1 MNTYGRFK
9 YVEESIMMFLLQDY
23 EGERELIIYN
33 TDVEHPLILDVQP
46 WPNSIIIINSNT
58 DLQTGL
64 PYDNVGAVRRDSL
77 THATG
82 EYMIWWDDDDQFM
95 PFNIRQCVDGLLR
108 HEGKEAWKPIVSLFD
123 YNNEPIKLARNSLE
137 ASVIVSLPTIR
148 ELGFTRSNG
157 GEHGA
162 WYQTLEWSG
171 RMKSDDEYSIPG
183 YCYSWSATEGA
194 VVHRQS
200 GDIGNPNN
208 FENHKKF
215 STDHATRPLT
225 YIMYK
230 REDSCLTKCLDFFRD
245 NIDGKT
251 TTKGHMFEAN
261 FHPEL
266 IDKYVRQYL

>member
-1 MNTYGRFK
+1 
-9 YVEESIMMFLLQDY
+9 
-23 EGERELIIYN
+23 
-33 TDVEHPLILDVQP
+33 
-46 WPNSIIIINSNT
+46 
-58 DLQTGL
+58 
-64 PYDNVGAVRRDSL
+64 
-77 THATG
+77 
-82 EYMIWWDDDDQFM
+82 MIWWDDDDQFL
-95 PFNIRQCVDGLLR
+95 PWDIRQCVDGLIR
-108 HEGKEAWKPIVSLFD
+108 HPGKEAWKPIVSCFD

-183 YCYSWSATEGA
+183 YCYSWSAPEGA
-194 VVHRQS
+194 AVHRQS

-215 STDHATRPLT
+215 STDHAVRPLT
-225 YIMYK
+225 FLT
-230 REDSCLTKCLDFFRD
+230 DQSCLKKCLDFFRG

-266 IDKYVRQYL
+266 IEKYVRQYL